1 MILFTFYSSFI
12 FHLLSFTP
20 IGKCIL
26 LLVFYSIE
34 LLNITEQSCNNISD
48 TAEIPDLEEVPHMVE
63 GRDLKTLI
71 AASLETLKR
80 SNNKCG
86 KESILHLAQES
97 VDNEVRKEL
106 FEKRLNKLIK
116 CHSVQAKLVGTR
128 TCLSM
133 SKRA

>member
-1 MILFTFYSSFI
+1 
-12 FHLLSFTP
+12 
-20 IGKCIL
+20 
-26 LLVFYSIE
+26 
-34 LLNITEQSCNNISD
+34 
-48 TAEIPDLEEVPHMVE
+48 MVE
-63 GRDLKTLI
+63 GRDLTTLI